1 MKLFDWLRRHDP
13 GFIALRRAGRAAIVM
28 PAVFAVAEVVI
39 GNPVLATFTAFGS
52 FATLLFAD
60 FNGPMRERIVSQTAL
75 VLAGAALVCVG
86 TLGSQHSW
94 VAVPMTF
101 VVAFAVLFA
110 GVISLPLASAT
121 NALLLSFVLA
131 VTLPGSP
138 SAAPDRVLGWLLAG
152 GASILAIALLWPAP
166 VKEPLRVP
174 TATVCRLCAR
184 RLRAE
189 AGCVRSDYHPRSLEE
204 RQKAATEASA
214 AVEALRTT
222 FFRTPYR
229 PTGLTATARILVGLV
244 DKVIWLD
251 SILDRMPFEP
261 EHGPSDESV
270 ARVKLAA
277 AEVLERAA
285 DVLQKGAGAAAGLR
299 AALDRLNRT
308 RADMERSTTD
318 TLPDQHSAAVAAAR
332 AGAGPGEA
340 AADFVGTLMP
350 SFRAQ
355 ELATSVRAIGTS
367 VDLLVANFTRSTWQ
381 RLLGR
386 NRPEAVGSSIVFA
399 RQGAAAHV
407 EVHSVWLHNS
417 LRGAAALSVGVLVVE
432 LAGVQHAFW
441 VLLGSLAVLRSNALT
456 TGQNALRGIA
466 GTAVGIVI
474 GGVLVYFVGSQT
486 PALWAL
492 LPIAVFFGGI
502 APAVVSFAAGQ
513 AGFTA
518 TVLILYNIIA
528 PSGWQIGIVRA
539 EDVAIGC
546 VVSLAVGVLFWPRGA
561 ASALSRSLSEALSD
575 SARYLDKAVDYGVSR
590 CDSVHIIE
598 SEPVDE
604 ARRAT
609 AASRRLDDAF
619 RNYLAERGT
628 KRLSL
633 ADLTTVMNA
642 VVVLQLTADA
652 VLDLW
657 SSVGR
662 GASGDRAQARRE
674 VRGAGERM
682 SAWFAQAAGALLGDQ
697 DPPRPSEVDHASGR
711 RLVAALG
718 RDIDEGH
725 ERGAAA
731 AVRMIWTAEHIDT
744 ARHLEK
750 GVAGPVEK
758 TFTIRRSRR
767 GGGPRRLRAAAQS
780 ASA

>member
-1 MKLFDWLRRHDP
+1 MKLFDWLRRRDP
-13 GFIALRRAGRAAIVM
+13 GFIALRRAGRAAVVM

-39 GNPVLATFTAFGS
+39 GSPVLATFAAFGS

-60 FNGPMRERIVSQTAL
+60 FTGPMRERLASQTAL
-75 VLAGAALVCVG
+75 VLTGAALVCVG

-94 VAVPMTF
+94 IAVPMTF
-101 VVAFAVLFA
+101 VVAFGVLFA
-110 GVISLPLASAT
+110 GVISLPLASAS

-152 GASILAIALLWPAP
+152 GASILAIGLLWPAP
-166 VKEPLRVP
+166 TKEPLRGP
-174 TATVCRLCAR
+174 AATACRLFAG

-189 AGCVRSDYHPRSLEE
+189 AGCVRTGYHPRSLDE
-204 RQKAATEASA
+204 RQKAAGEADQ
-214 AVEALRTT
+214 AVEALRTA

-229 PTGLTATARILVGLV
+229 PTGLTASARILVGLV
-244 DKVIWLD
+244 DKVIWLG

-261 EHGPSDESV
+261 EHGLTDEPV
-270 ARVKLAA
+270 ARVKQAA
-277 AEVLERAA
+277 AEVLEHAA
-285 DVLQKGAGAAAGLR
+285 DVLQQGAGASAGLH
-299 AALDRLNRT
+299 AALDRLHHE
-308 RADMERSTTD
+308 RAEMEKSTTA
-318 TLPDQHSAAVAAAR
+318 TLPDRHSAAVAAAR

-340 AADFVGTLMP
+340 AAAFVGNLMP

-355 ELATSVRAIGTS
+355 ELATSVTAIGTS
-367 VDLLVANFTRSTWQ
+367 VDLIVANLKRTTWQ
-381 RLLGR
+381 LLLGR
-386 NRPEAVGSSIVFA
+386 NRPQAAGSSIVVA
-399 RQGAAAHV
+399 RQGAAAHA

-417 LRGAAALSVGVLVVE
+417 LRGAAALAIGVLVVE
-432 LAGVQHAFW
+432 LSGVEHAFW

-456 TGQNALRGIA
+456 TGQNALRGIV
-466 GTAVGIVI
+466 GTTVGIVI
-474 GGVLVYFVGSQT
+474 GGVLVYFVGTQT

-492 LPIAVFFGGI
+492 LPVAVFFGGI
-502 APAVVSFAAGQ
+502 APATISFAAGQ

-528 PSGWQIGIVRA
+528 PSGWQIGIVRV

-561 ASALSRSLSEALSD
+561 ASALSRSLSEALSE

-590 CDSVHIIE
+590 CDSVHIVA
-598 SEPVDE
+598 SEPTAE

-628 KRLSL
+628 KHLSL
-633 ADLTTVMNA
+633 VDLTTVINA

-657 SSVGR
+657 SGVGR
-662 GASGDRAQARRE
+662 NATGDRAQARRE
-674 VRGAGERM
+674 LRGAGERM
-682 SAWFAQAAGALLGDQ
+682 NAWFTQAAEALLGDGE
-697 DPPRPSEVDHASGR
+697 PPQPTALDRSSGR

-718 RDIDEGH
+718 RDIDEGR

-731 AVRMIWTAEHIDT
+731 AVRMIWTAEHIDS
-744 ARHLEK
+744 ARHLQE

-758 TFTIRRSRR
+758 TFTERRSRR
-767 GGGPRRLRAAAQS
+767 GGGRRRLRPAAQS